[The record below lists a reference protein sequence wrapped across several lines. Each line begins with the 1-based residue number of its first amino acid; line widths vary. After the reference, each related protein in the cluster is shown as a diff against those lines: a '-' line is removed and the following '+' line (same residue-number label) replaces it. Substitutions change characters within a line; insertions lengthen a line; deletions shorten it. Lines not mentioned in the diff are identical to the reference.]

1 LHEKHYKNH
10 QYFTHKLSK
19 NIMTNTI
26 SAAGN
31 IGPKIRSDCH
41 VRLQLTQNGGI
52 QLTLKSKVNGIF
64 GESIKKLVF
73 DVLEFFEIKNAS
85 VEIIDEGA
93 LPWVI
98 MARLEAAIKELKPC
112 EKEYLP
118 DFIESNTYNTAKERF
133 RFSRLYL
140 PGNTPS
146 MFINAGLHEPDGIIL
161 DLEDA
166 VAPAKKDEARFLV
179 RNALRACNFYGTER
193 MVRINQGQRG
203 LDDLDFI
210 IPHNVNV
217 VLIPKI
223 ENVEYI
229 KAVENR
235 INSLLNKHQIT
246 HNVFL
251 MPIIESALGIEKAF
265 EIAKSSENI
274 IALAIGLED
283 FTADIGIK
291 RTKIGTESFYART
304 RLVNACH
311 AAKIQAIDSVFS
323 DVGDMEGLLENVKMS
338 KSLGFE
344 GMGCIHPRQIPIIK
358 QGFEPEPEDIEKAK
372 QVVIAAKE
380 AEKQGLGVVAIGTKM
395 IDPPVVKRHL
405 KTITLAI
412 KLGLLDEGW
421 C

>member
-1 LHEKHYKNH
+1 
-10 QYFTHKLSK
+10 
-19 NIMTNTI
+19 MTNTI
-26 SAAGN
+26 ATAGN
-31 IGPKIRSDCH
+31 IGPKIRSDCY
-41 VRLQLTQNGGI
+41 VQLQLTQNGGI
-52 QLTLKSKVNGIF
+52 QLTLKSKVIGIF

-85 VEIIDEGA
+85 IEIIDEGA

-98 MARLEAAIKELKPC
+98 MARLEAAVKVLKPC

-118 DFIESNTYNTAKERF
+118 DFIDSNTYNTAKDRF

-146 MFINAGLHEPDGIIL
+146 MLINAGLHEPDGIIL

-166 VAPAKKDEARFLV
+166 VASAKKDEARFLV

-203 LDDLDFI
+203 LDDLDYL

-229 KAVENR
+229 KAVEKR
-235 INSLLNKHQIT
+235 IDSLLNKHQIT
-246 HNVFL
+246 YNVFL
-251 MPIIESALGIEKAF
+251 MPIIESALGVEMAF

-283 FTADIGIK
+283 FTADMGVK
-291 RTKIGTESFYART
+291 RTKLGTESFYART

-311 AAKIQAIDSVFS
+311 ASKIQAIDSVFS
-323 DVGDMEGLLENVKMS
+323 DVGDVEGLLENVKMS

-358 QGFEPEPEDIEKAK
+358 QGFAPEPEDIEKAK
-372 QVVIAAKE
+372 QVVLAAQE
-380 AEKQGLGVVAIGTKM
+380 AKKQGLGVVAIGTKM

-405 KTITLAI
+405 KTISLAI